1 MGEGCMAIRVGE
13 GTVVTLSYRLQT
25 ENGDVLEDRTPE
37 NPFEFQFGCGETLPA
52 IESIIRGKTEGFEA
66 SLGVAAAEAYGDYR
80 DDLLV
85 RVPLDRFPEPKDV
98 QVGMKF
104 GTVGPDGEPL
114 TVRVIEVDEEECV
127 VDGNHPLAGLAI
139 EIDLK
144 ILKIEAAEGSDEI
157 DSSADESGEHEDIV
171 VPKVRRVLH

>member
-1 MGEGCMAIRVGE
+1 
-13 GTVVTLSYRLQT
+13 
-25 ENGDVLEDRTPE
+25 
-37 NPFEFQFGCGETLPA
+37 
-52 IESIIRGKTEGFEA
+52 
-66 SLGVAAAEAYGDYR
+66 
-80 DDLLV
+80 
-85 RVPLDRFPEPKDV
+85 
-98 QVGMKF
+98 MKF